1 MIILIFQGP
10 WSTMK
15 EYPVVNDDILKSWRL
30 GDVAPA
36 SASVHAMDVQ
46 TGELEDGT
54 LLLST
59 WSFDGNKL
67 RKIRKK

>member
-1 MIILIFQGP
+1 MSMTIRKLPRQVDHSKVEILA
-10 WSTMK
+10 
-15 EYPVVNDDILKSWRL
+15 L
-30 GDVAPA
+30 A